1 MPTGLSGMSDMELI
15 MQLARLEGEE
25 EAQTN
30 RHSDEG
36 NNFEG
41 AETAQSN
48 GEKSEF
54 GEVEATPM
62 KGSVPLSASQP
73 LAASGNQELQALAD
87 LEKELGL
94 DDLQL
99 YLDSTTNAASA
110 TKKPATFQ
118 SPEASK
124 SNVSNGTENG
134 TSAHLTTPTS
144 SKVNQK
150 SNEDDDDNLDELE
163 KYLESLSAPSP
174 PN

>member
-1 MPTGLSGMSDMELI
+1 

-36 NNFEG
+36 GMFEG
-41 AETAQSN
+41 TDSTFGAANTEI
-48 GEKSEF
+48 SEF
-54 GEVEATPM
+54 GEVDATPM
-62 KGSVPLSASQP
+62 KGSASLSAPQP

-99 YLDSTTNAASA
+99 YLDSTVSAPSA
-110 TKKPATFQ
+110 TKKSNTFQ
-118 SPEASK
+118 SPEGSK
-124 SNVSNGTENG
+124 SDLNGTEKG
-134 TSAHLTTPTS
+134 ASGQPFATPS
-144 SKVNQK
+144 SKVAQK
-150 SNEDDDDNLDELE
+150 PNEDDDDNLDELE

-174 PN
+174 SVHN